1 MKRFAVCAAVAG
13 ACLWLVIGYAG
24 PKDFWSVKPY
34 TEWTAAEV
42 EKILQ
47 KNSPWT
53 HVLLLLPSEG
63 ESGGRGSKGSPNP
76 SYSTP
81 VYIIW
86 NSRIV
91 REAIVRKT
99 MLEAP
104 ETPKEQNDKAL
115 NYKPQHLEIFVNG
128 PVLGRGRGAG
138 GEQAVAAFKAKAFLQ
153 KKNKVKVSLTDMV
166 MPRNGSI
173 TLLFPRE
180 VDGKPW
186 ITPEDK
192 EITLGIRIGEND
204 YKFVFKLA
212 NMVVNGNLEI

>member
-1 MKRFAVCAAVAG
+1 MKRFVVCAAVAG
-13 ACLWLVIGYAG
+13 ACLWAAIGYAG

-53 HVLLLLPSEG
+53 HVLLILPAEG
-63 ESGGRGSKGSPNP
+63 GSGRSSKGGPEP
-76 SYSTP
+76 AYSTP
-81 VYIIW
+81 IYITW

-104 ETPKEQNDKAL
+104 GTPKEQTDQVL
-115 NYKPQHLEIFVNG
+115 NYTPRHLEIFVNG

-138 GEQAVAAFKAKAFLQ
+138 REEAVAAFKAKAFLQ
-153 KKNKVKVSLTDMV
+153 KKNKERVPLADVV
-166 MPRNGSI
+166 MPRNGSL

-186 ITPEDK
+186 VTIEDK

-204 YKFVFKLA
+204 YKFVFRLA
-212 NMVVNGNLEI
+212 NMVVNGKLEI